1 MQLKPITV
9 IAVLLLLVAS
19 LSVTGCISN
28 TTNQTPSPSVTL
40 STVKTSGATHRD
52 AFLEKYLTQY
62 TNIALSNSS
71 YSIKSWE
78 ITWINNTS
86 VRLKWTGL
94 DKSTNQTARWD
105 ETLIVFP
112 TSKDA
117 TNYLNAMNKTAYSL
131 ASEELIIQAYR
142 KAAGHTPKIDKFIV
156 YSEGSPSEVSA
167 YRIHGVKQLD
177 NLIITSTVRY

>member
-1 MQLKPITV
+1 
-9 IAVLLLLVAS
+9 
-19 LSVTGCISN
+19 
-28 TTNQTPSPSVTL
+28 
-40 STVKTSGATHRD
+40 
-52 AFLEKYLTQY
+52 LEKYLAAY

-71 YSIKSWE
+71 YSINSWE

-94 DKSTNQTARWD
+94 DKVTNQTARWD

-117 TNYLNAMNKTAYSL
+117 TNYLTAMNKTAYSL
-131 ASEELIIQAYR
+131 ASEESGIQAYR
-142 KAAGHTPKIDKFIV
+142 KATGHAPKIDKFV
-156 YSEGSPSEVSA
+156 VFSEGSPAGVSG

-177 NLIITSTVRY
+177 NLIITSMVTY

>member
-1 MQLKPITV
+1 MQLKPITA
-9 IAVLLLLVAS
+9 IAVLLLLVGS
-19 LSVTGCISN
+19 LSVSGCISN
-28 TTNQTPSPSVTL
+28 TTRQTPSPGVTL
-40 STVKTSGATHRD
+40 SNVKTSEATNRD
-52 AFLEKYLTQY
+52 AFLEKYLTAY

-78 ITWINNTS
+78 IAWINNTS

-94 DKSTNQTARWD
+94 DKVTNQTARWD
-105 ETLIVFP
+105 ETLIVLP

-131 ASEELIIQAYR
+131 ANEELSIQAYQ
-142 KAAGHTPKIDKFIV
+142 KATGHAPKIDKFIV
-156 YSEGSPSEVSA
+156 YSEGSPSEVSG

-177 NLIITSTVRY
+177 SLIITSTVRY